1 MFNRL
6 FSGIKSFVMS
16 STIKPDV
23 VFVLGAPGAGKGT
36 QCENIVKQ
44 FGFVHLS
51 AGDLLREERNKEGSE
66 YGELIEETIR
76 NGRIVPVEITC
87 SLIEMAMKKSGS
99 NKFLID
105 GFPRNKDNLDGW
117 NRQMAS
123 NVNLLFVL
131 FFDCPQEVCVNR
143 CLQRGAGGSGR
154 SDDNPESLKK
164 RFHTYMNDT
173 MPIIRYYEEK
183 NLVKHVD
190 AGGTPDEIFE
200 AVKAI
205 YQNMPPCN

>member
-1 MFNRL
+1 
-6 FSGIKSFVMS
+6 MS
-16 STIKPDV
+16 STRKPDV

-173 MPIIRYYEEK
+173 MPVIHYYEEK
-183 NLVKHVD
+183 NLVRQVD
-190 AGGTPDEIFE
+190 ARGTPDEIFE
-200 AVKAI
+200 GVKAVF
-205 YQNMPPCN
+205 QNMPPYN